1 MILNYEKIILVY
13 QYFKVKNNDSEYQN
27 RRQNEIDLCLIKNNN
42 NKYINEI
49 HLLVEEL
56 YELSFLSNTTKI
68 KQIVINKRLSYQDA
82 FEYYNI
88 NLSNQICILSN
99 ADVYYDDSLNIL
111 KYVNFNFKT
120 VLCLTRYEDN
130 SENELKL
137 LCGLE
142 YDYSKNNMVKCIKQ
156 FKPSIWTQDCWIWKD
171 NQINIKNCDFH
182 LGIPGCDNHIVYLF
196 TSNNYN
202 IYNPSKLICSNHID
216 ILRNKNTEYGI
227 EKGNYINDN
236 NRIKNTNE
244 YYYLKNIS
252 DITDSY
258 TNMSKTL
265 LNYVDLYKII
275 LSYEIIKSIT
285 KIDNFNIYTSSDNNI
300 HNSSFISFKNKNNY
314 WNPLNNDKDP
324 YIIISFNQI
333 KNIVILDIRGKTVD
347 RNDRI
352 IGGIESFSIK
362 YIYKDNQ
369 IKELDK
375 KFTCINH
382 LNGNFINR
390 FYLDESIECKNLV
403 IYNMKFIG
411 IRTIK
416 IRLWEKNKD
425 TIISNYNNNYKIL
438 YFNDYKSWQRP
449 VITEYQIFKNLI
461 NNNIIPYNYF
471 AFPWAN
477 LIDST
482 YNQNSIK
489 YRYLYD
495 ILQKFENPLKLNFC
509 TIIQHIQFRKHFELY
524 KTLNIKYIFTP
535 HRLISDDILE
545 EKYDIKIIPISLYPV
560 QYNNLNK
567 IIDLPKRIIFAS
579 FIGFY
584 VSTIY
589 MSDIRLKIF
598 NIFSKYNDCL
608 IKHRYNWHYSSIVY
622 NKKVDNLDDFEYEY
636 KLSLSQSIF
645 SLCPSGSGPNSIR
658 IWESISYGT
667 IPVILADD
675 FVLPR
680 ISDVNYN
687 DCFIFW
693 KESNIENLY
702 KYLKNIDISIIEKMS
717 KKCIQL
723 YNNYF
728 SPDRI
733 HIQISDQLEQLKK
746 FNQIVYPNKYC
757 IHTYLTTCKTKV
769 IPPGFG
775 DFLRGT
781 IALYN
786 YSKKYNYK
794 LYIDKKSHPIFKYFK
809 LVDNYIIDNLNY
821 YVKELIWTK
830 ELKYEEIN
838 YELEE
843 LFKSGNNFSIFTNS
857 YYTFIDNKLINYGDI
872 NDECKKFLKNLL
884 IPINS
889 IKNKI
894 NYIFKNI
901 YNFKLNEAYS
911 IIHIRL
917 KDNMIDTVIEKDY
930 LKLYNYILKII
941 KNSNNKKY
949 ILMCNY
955 SKIAK
960 QLKESISELY
970 YWDNNKTH
978 LGMLDNTLG
987 IEDTVIDFHIISRSN
1002 EIISYSDY
1010 EWNSGFSKLI
1020 SIIYDIKYITVK
1032 LDKAINLI
1040 ENNII
1045 P

>member
-1 MILNYEKIILVY
+1 MILNHEKIVLVY
-13 QYFKVKNNDSEYQN
+13 QYFKVKNKDIEYQT

-42 NKYINEI
+42 NKHINEI

-56 YELSFLSNTTKI
+56 YDLSFVDTTKI

-99 ADVYYDDSLNIL
+99 ADIYYDDSLNIL

-120 VLCLTRYEDN
+120 VLCLSRYEDN
-130 SENELKL
+130 VDNELKL

-142 YDYSKNNMVKCIKQ
+142 YDYSKNNKIKGIKP
-156 FKPSIWTQDCWIWKD
+156 FRPSIWTQDCWIWKD
-171 NQINIKNCDFH
+171 TQIDLKNCDFN

-196 TSNNYN
+196 TNNNFN
-202 IYNPSKLICSNHID
+202 IYNPSKLISSSHMDRLKCKIT
-216 ILRNKNTEYGI
+216 KYGI
-227 EKGNYINDN
+227 EKGDYINSN
-236 NRIKNTNE
+236 KRVKNIHE
-244 YYYLKNIS
+244 YFFLKSIHDIS
-252 DITDSY
+252 DIY
-258 TNMSKTL
+258 TNIVYSSIDHIDKCKMIL
-265 LNYVDLYKII
+265 LNKIN
-275 LSYEIIKSIT
+275 KSIT
-285 KIDNFNIYTSSDNNI
+285 KIDTFNTIISTENDNHKSSN
-300 HNSSFISFKNKNNY
+300 ISFKNKDNY
-314 WNPLNNDKDP
+314 WLPLDTDKNP
-324 YIIISFNQI
+324 YIILSFDDIQKI
-333 KNIVILDIRGKTVD
+333 TSIDIRGKTVD

-352 IGGIESFSIK
+352 IGGVESFNLK
-362 YIYKDNQ
+362 YINNNNE
-369 IKELDK
+369 IIELGK

-382 LNGNFINR
+382 NIGNFINR
-390 FYLDESIECKNLV
+390 FYLDELIECKILI
-403 IYNMKFIG
+403 IYNMEFIG

-416 IRLWEKNKD
+416 VRLWKKNDEKINS
-425 TIISNYNNNYKIL
+425 TYVNNQKLVY
-438 YFNDYKSWQRP
+438 YNDYKSWQKP
-449 VITEYQIFKNLI
+449 VITEYKIFENLI
-461 NNNIIPYNYF
+461 NNNTIPYNYF

-482 YNQNSIK
+482 YNENSIK
-489 YRYLYD
+489 YKYLYE
-495 ILQKFENPLKLNFC
+495 ILQKFENPLKLNFF

-524 KTLNIKYIFTP
+524 KILNIKYIFTP

-545 EKYDIKIIPISLYPV
+545 EKYNIKIIPLSLYPT

-567 IIDLPKRIIFAS
+567 IIDISKRIIFAS
-579 FIGFY
+579 FIGYY

-589 MSDIRLKIF
+589 ISNIRAKIF
-598 NIFSKYNDCL
+598 DIFSKYNDCL
-608 IKHRYNWHYSSIVY
+608 IKRRYNWHYSSVVY
-622 NKKVDNLDDFEYEY
+622 NKKVDNLDEYACEY

-658 IWESISYGT
+658 IWESMSYGT

-675 FVLPR
+675 FVLPK

-693 KESNIENLY
+693 KESDIENLY
-702 KYLKNIDISIIEKMS
+702 EYLKNIDNSIIENMS
-717 KKCIQL
+717 KKCIEL

-728 SPDRI
+728 SPNKM
-733 HIQISDQLEQLKK
+733 HIQITDQLDQLKE
-746 FNQIVYPNKYC
+746 FNKIVYPNKYC
-757 IHTYLTTCKTKV
+757 IHTYLTTCKTKL

-809 LVDNYIIDNLNY
+809 LDENYIIDNSNY

-838 YELEE
+838 FKLDE
-843 LFKSGNNFSIFTNS
+843 LFRTGNNLSIFTNS
-857 YYTFIDNKLINYGDI
+857 YYTLEDNKLINYGDI
-872 NDECKKFLKNLL
+872 NDECKEFLKNLL

-889 IKNKI
+889 IKYKI

-901 YNFKLNEAYS
+901 YNFNLNEGYS

-917 KDNMIDTVIEKDY
+917 KDNMIDAVIEKDY

-941 KNSNNKKY
+941 KNNNNKKY

-955 SKIAK
+955 SNIAK
-960 QLKESISELY
+960 KLKASIAELY

-978 LGMLDNTLG
+978 LGMLDNKLG
-987 IEDTVIDFHIISRSN
+987 IEDTVVDFHIISRSN

-1010 EWNSGFSKLI
+1010 RWGSGFSRFI
-1020 SIIYDIKYITVK
+1020 SIIYDIKYEQHIQ
-1032 LDKAINLI
+1032 
-1040 ENNII
+1040 NIKYEQHI
-1045 P
+1045 QI